1 MIVRVGLPESTGSLV
16 DAARAAWVP
25 VMLSAGRLWRRG
37 RFAPVGELTWRLRD
51 VALDS
56 AGFVA
61 MRHHGGYPWS
71 VADYVD
77 LVAVARPGG
86 RPPPWAWWS
95 QMDFCCEPEVA
106 GDRETVRARVEGT
119 AQLLR
124 ECRQAVE
131 WRRWEGDGEILDPL
145 PVLQG
150 WHADDYERS
159 AELAD
164 TVLGGAWPRLVGVG
178 SVCRRQVGGPAGLL
192 AVVARLSR
200 VLPRGVRLH
209 LFGVKSNSLPL
220 LSEVSGRVESVDS
233 MAWDLGARREAHA
246 AGRPAS
252 VQARGEALQRWAARQ
267 AEHAAPR
274 PQLRLWGTP

>member
-1 MIVRVGLPESTGSLV
+1 MFDVIVRVGLPESTGALV

-37 RFAPVGELTWRLRD
+37 RFASVGEAVWRLRD

-71 VADYVD
+71 VADYVE

-86 RPPPWAWWS
+86 RPPPWTWWS
-95 QMDFCCEPEVA
+95 QMDLCCEPEVA
-106 GDRETVRARVEGT
+106 GDRGTVRARVEGT

-131 WRRWEGDGEILDPL
+131 WRRWEGDGDISDPL

-164 TVLGGAWPRLVGVG
+164 TVLGGRGRGWWAWAP
-178 SVCRRQVGGPAGLL
+178 CAGATL
-192 AVVARLSR
+192 
-200 VLPRGVRLH
+200 
-209 LFGVKSNSLPL
+209 
-220 LSEVSGRVESVDS
+220 
-233 MAWDLGARREAHA
+233 
-246 AGRPAS
+246 
-252 VQARGEALQRWAARQ
+252 
-267 AEHAAPR
+267 AAPR
-274 PQLRLWGTP
+274 ACWQWWPGSPACCLATRACICSA